1 GVFLLRGALRLY
13 RGPCRGTGRVFAVAD
28 DAFPA
33 AGGRS
38 LLRGAFPFGGVPPL
52 RARWFNLEPFAR
64 EGMRPRNVPR
74 ARRAVA
80 AGAADQDR
88 AGLDR
93 IRPEPRVDPT
103 LAPTHAHAL
112 AQQPERGRSRGKADQ
127 REARDS
133 RRGRPHPELPCNTRR
148 ARHGAARDD
157 GVRTTVPTSEGK
169 VGILGGEG
177 QGSGRGRREA
187 VRSGPCWS
195 GVRRWASRRAERV
208 RRRSDR
214 QDPAQ
219 AQGAL
224 ATVHLYPPGGEPSQ
238 AEVQRT
244 PRVGEADRGPE
255 VQPGIPT
262 RGGRAANLPHRAAVS
277 QRRQSSIET
286 VAPRVTAAPHPDTT
300 TSPRDAPPPFLQ
312 RALSDQ

>member
-1 GVFLLRGALRLY
+1 LDGVQERVATELWGVQPHRVLELVRVHVREPAHAVDELLVRLGEVRGPRAGGAPAAADARVLRAGEVELVVRTGRVSAAAGGVFVLRGALRLY
-13 RGPCRGTGRVFAVAD
+13 RGPCRGTGRAFAVAD

-112 AQQPERGRSRGKADQ
+112 APQPERGRSRGKADQ

-157 GVRTTVPTSEGK
+157 EVRTTVPTSEGK
-169 VGILGGEG
+169 VGILG
-177 QGSGRGRREA
+177 
-187 VRSGPCWS
+187 
-195 GVRRWASRRAERV
+195 
-208 RRRSDR
+208 
-214 QDPAQ
+214 
-219 AQGAL
+219 
-224 ATVHLYPPGGEPSQ
+224 
-238 AEVQRT
+238 
-244 PRVGEADRGPE
+244 
-255 VQPGIPT
+255 
-262 RGGRAANLPHRAAVS
+262 
-277 QRRQSSIET
+277 
-286 VAPRVTAAPHPDTT
+286 
-300 TSPRDAPPPFLQ
+300 
-312 RALSDQ
+312 

>member
-93 IRPEPRVDPT
+93 IRHTPRIDHT
-103 LAPTHAHAL
+103 LAPSTAPAPAL
-112 AQQPERGRSRGKADQ
+112 Q
-127 REARDS
+127 
-133 RRGRPHPELPCNTRR
+133 
-148 ARHGAARDD
+148 
-157 GVRTTVPTSEGK
+157 
-169 VGILGGEG
+169 
-177 QGSGRGRREA
+177 
-187 VRSGPCWS
+187 
-195 GVRRWASRRAERV
+195 
-208 RRRSDR
+208 SD
-214 QDPAQ
+214 
-219 AQGAL
+219 
-224 ATVHLYPPGGEPSQ
+224 PG
-238 AEVQRT
+238 T
-244 PRVGEADRGPE
+244 
-255 VQPGIPT
+255 
-262 RGGRAANLPHRAAVS
+262 
-277 QRRQSSIET
+277 
-286 VAPRVTAAPHPDTT
+286 
-300 TSPRDAPPPFLQ
+300 
-312 RALSDQ
+312 